1 MRILTLAGATLLLV
15 GSSPSAAAQE
25 WSEEQQEVWNAEVA
39 CINSRVDTID
49 WEARKACFHP
59 DFIGWG
65 VQDPVPTAFGEKELE
80 YRFGRTV
87 IRLEEMT
94 PLRILVEGDL
104 AVIQLVVHTVMS
116 TDGGPDEETWVGWTD
131 IMKRDDGRWRWIAD
145 HGHSIKGAPGDG

>member
-39 CINSRVDTID
+39 CINSHVDPID

-80 YRFGRTV
+80 YWFGRTV

-104 AVIQLVVHTVMS
+104 AVIQLVVHH
-116 TDGGPDEETWVGWTD
+116 EY
-131 IMKRDDGRWRWIAD
+131 
-145 HGHSIKGAPGDG
+145 

>member
-1 MRILTLAGATLLLV
+1 MRILSLAGAILLLPAMP
-15 GSSPSAAAQE
+15 SPVVAQE
-25 WSEEQQEVWNAEVA
+25 WSPQQLEVWNAEVA
-39 CINSRVDTID
+39 CINSHVDPID
-49 WEARKACFHP
+49 WDARKACMHP

-65 VQDPVPTAFGEKELE
+65 VEDPVPTAFDDKELE
-80 YRFGRTV
+80 YLFGRTI

-131 IMKRDDGRWRWIAD
+131 VMKREGGTWRWIAD
-145 HGHSIKGAPGDG
+145 HGHWIKGEPGG